1 LRSFVDRAAGHELT
15 VCGTDEAVCVF
26 KVFDWTCGRLEFSD
40 ELSKVSQMVPSGNF
54 EEMGIPM
61 EKLVER
67 FYKKKEKG
75 LLEMREE
82 FKADSKTH

>member
-1 LRSFVDRAAGHELT
+1 
-15 VCGTDEAVCVF
+15 
-26 KVFDWTCGRLEFSD
+26 
-40 ELSKVSQMVPSGNF
+40 MVPSGNF
-54 EEMGIPM
+54 EEMGIPI